1 MASARSPVAISVSP
15 QSADLSEVEKT
26 ILGISFIALANRPE
40 AVGQ

>member
-15 QSADLSEVEKT
+15 QSADVSEFENT
-26 ILGISFIALANRPE
+26 TLGISFIALPNGPE